1 MLSQYPKK
9 IKAGDNIRI
18 IAPSLSL
25 SAIDKKRQSTALQR
39 LTQLGLTVSF
49 GKHVFEIDEF
59 DSSSIQSR
67 IADLHEAFLD
77 PSVQAIMPA
86 IGGFNSIQLLMHID
100 WEIIKSHPKVFCGFS
115 DVSTLHNAIYSQ
127 TGLVTYSGPDYAVFG
142 QQLHY
147 TYTRYYFE
155 QCVMND
161 GPITI
166 RQSPEWSDFL
176 WYINPNDRVRTPN
189 AGLKVINKGIAK
201 GTSMGGNLST
211 LTLLQG
217 TQFFPDLRNTILFL
231 EDDELTSAVNFDRDL
246 ESLLMQPGAEAIK
259 GLVVGRFQSVS
270 NISDDLL
277 KKMLVGK
284 KQLQNIPIIIGAD
297 FGHTDPKIT
306 FPIGGKATIQATN
319 HKPSIT
325 IDAH

>member
-1 MLSQYPKK
+1 MVSQYPKK
-9 IKAGDNIRI
+9 IKAGDTIRI

-67 IADLHEAFLD
+67 IADLHDAFLD

-86 IGGFNSIQLLMHID
+86 IGGFNSIQLLAHID

-115 DVSTLHNAIYSQ
+115 DISTLHNAIYSQ

-147 TYTRYYFE
+147 EYTRNYFE

-166 RQSPEWSDFL
+166 RQSTEWSDFL
-176 WYINPNDRVRTPN
+176 WYIKPGDRVRVSN
-189 AGLKVINKGIAK
+189 NGLKIIHDGVAT
-201 GTSMGGNLST
+201 GTIMGGNLST

-217 TQFFPDLRNTILFL
+217 TRFFPDLRNTILFL

-246 ESLLMQPGAEAIK
+246 ESLLMQPGAETIK

-270 NISDDLL
+270 NISDELL
-277 KKMLVGK
+277 KKMLISK
-284 KQLQNIPIIIGAD
+284 QQLQTIPVITGAD

-306 FPIGGKATIQATN
+306 FPIGGTCTIKAIN
-319 HKPSIT
+319 NELSII
-325 IDAH
+325 IDGH